1 MVKSYK
7 TRKKGALHLPIY
19 LERGFKNNQIEVLQ
33 NTSSSFE
40 WLSVYKTKT
49 IDKKPTET
57 DEEYLKRLEELKP
70 EQQYFIS
77 GYIEPDENEKVK
89 RNNES
94 LVRRDLIIIDY
105 DAIDCSSK
113 DFKKRIVDRLPNT
126 NIIIYPTIRYKD
138 EKPRF
143 RVVVEPSRPLLKY
156 EYLKMLK
163 EITNKINL
171 PYDTAS
177 ETWSQCQGLPVLTEW
192 NKNEGLTVYRGDH
205 YEVPNHIE
213 PPIQSKPFKNTFNDS
228 TVDAISHQKAIEI
241 FKEYLEHEEANLY
254 EYDKA
259 IHVILVL
266 AKAVQEG
273 EIEYNTALE
282 CSELLALGNAEW
294 IEGNR
299 EQLNLAI
306 QKTEIR
312 TPYTFYR
319 KFYDLFQRKELRT
332 MKDVYRML
340 EEQGETWRIENAEEN
355 EKTGKVKYPQVPYF
369 KIAEIIVNTIPIILL
384 GDMTSKD
391 RSLLYYYNFETGLYT
406 YSDIEINNLILKVE
420 YRAQVGTFKNVVEII
435 KTLAPLKEQLQ
446 NKNLIPVENGIFNL
460 KTKELEPFSADY
472 IITSKIVTAYNPNAK
487 KPHYFD
493 VDGWFS
499 SLACNDD
506 EIVTLLWEMINE
518 AINPN
523 YTRKK
528 IGFLVGASGNNG
540 KGTYQMLLVNLIGKK
555 NVSTL
560 KPNEFSEK
568 FKTAQIIGKVCN
580 IGDDIGDAYL
590 DDISNLM
597 SIATG
602 DGITVEEKGQKAFS
616 IYTRAFCLFSG
627 NSLPRARNKT
637 GWIRRMLIIP
647 FNADFSGTV
656 ENSDIKEKFVSDK
669 NVLEYVL
676 FRALNLEF
684 EQFSKSKAVEDALR
698 EYNKHNDYIQAY
710 IEDAYIPNEY
720 HLLEKVPLIFIRRDI
735 KRYFEE
741 EGLKQHLP
749 YGFGNEVAIRLSK
762 TTKGV
767 YKLKKGRIKI
777 DEMEQF
783 PSWTVSE
790 VNTKV
795 PNNLIVKE

>member
-1 MVKSYK
+1 M
-7 TRKKGALHLPIY
+7 PIY
-19 LERGFKNNQIEVLQ
+19 LERGFKNNKIEVLQ
-33 NTSSSFE
+33 NTASSFE
-40 WLSVYKTKT
+40 WLSVYKPKI

-57 DEEYLKRLEELKP
+57 NEEYLKRLEKLKP
-70 EQQYFIS
+70 KQQYFIS
-77 GYIEPDENEKVK
+77 GSIEPDENGKVK

-113 DFKKRIVDRLPNT
+113 TFKKRIVDRLPNT

-143 RVVVEPSRPLLKY
+143 RVVIEPSRPLLKY

-163 EITNKINL
+163 EITDKIAL

-192 NKNEGLTVYRGDH
+192 NKNEGLTV
-205 YEVPNHIE
+205 
-213 PPIQSKPFKNTFNDS
+213 FKNTFNYD
-228 TVDAISHQKAIEI
+228 TVGAIPNQKAIEI
-241 FKEYLEHEEANLY
+241 FKEYLEHEEENLY
-254 EYDKA
+254 EYDNA

-282 CSELLALGNAEW
+282 CSELLALGNNEW

-299 EQLNLAI
+299 EQLNHAI

-319 KFYDLFQRKELRT
+319 KFYDLFKQKELRT
-332 MKDVYRML
+332 MKDVYKVL
-340 EEQGETWRIENAEEN
+340 EEQGETWRIENAENN
-355 EKTGKVKYPQVPYF
+355 EKTGKVKYPQVPHF
-369 KIAEIIVNTIPIILL
+369 KIAEIIVRTIPIILL

-435 KTLAPLKEQLQ
+435 KTLVPLKEQLQ
-446 NKNLIPVENGIFNL
+446 NRNLIPVENGIFNL

-472 IITSKIVTAYNPNAK
+472 IITSKIATAYNPNAK

-656 ENSDIKEKFVSDK
+656 ENSDIKEKFVSDQ

-684 EQFSKSKAVEDALR
+684 EQFSKSKAVEEALR

-749 YGFGNEVAIRLSK
+749 YGFGNEVAVRLSK

-767 YKLKKGRIKI
+767 YKLKKGRLKI
-777 DEMEQF
+777 EDIDTF

-790 VNTKV
+790 INTKNV
-795 PNNLIVKE
+795 TNIIFKE